1 MQSAKNIFLSLL
13 MLLLIV
19 PVTQAATTLCLEW
32 EVPQGKKLPDF
43 DITLVLGRKRVLYP
57 PNNSTLKIGNSI
69 AAIHDKTSPT
79 DQECITLVSPK
90 ELSEY
95 TLGIHHYS
103 KDATDLTFLEL
114 YELKKNGT
122 AKVIGNYSEHF
133 ENNRE
138 GNASATPRARSG
150 HWVLIKVSDIMAA
163 LAPAPATKTE
173 PKQAAVVEKKV
184 ETPDCDPGE
193 RKDLRHCNFANK
205 FLHNVSFKWSDVSGV
220 SFKDARLEGA
230 MFNDAKCAKAD
241 FVNTQLKDASF
252 VRAKC
257 SHADFAKADLRD
269 VNFKDADLTKAKF
282 RKADIR
288 RANFKRAR
296 LRGANYKEAKRSK
309 GANFTD
315 IKK

>member
-1 MQSAKNIFLSLL
+1 MQSAKNIFLSLVI
-13 MLLLIV
+13 LLLIV
-19 PVTQAATTLCLEW
+19 PVTHAATTLCLEW

-43 DITLVLGRKRVLYP
+43 DITLVIGRKRVLYP
-57 PNNSTLKIGNSI
+57 PNHTTLKIGNRI

-90 ELSEY
+90 TLSEY

-103 KDATDLTFLEL
+103 KNATELTFLEL

-122 AKVIGNYSEHF
+122 ARVIGDYSEHF
-133 ENNRE
+133 EKNIE
-138 GNASATPRARSG
+138 GNVSATPRAHSN
-150 HWVLIKVSDIMAA
+150 HWVLIRVPDIMAA
-163 LAPAPATKTE
+163 LVPEAVTKTK
-173 PKQAAVVEKKV
+173 PKKEAVVEKKV
-184 ETPDCDPGE
+184 ATPDCEPGE

-205 FLHNVSFKWSDVSGV
+205 HLLNVNFKEADVSGV
-220 SFKDARLEGA
+220 SFKGARLEGA
-230 MFNDAKCAKAD
+230 MFNDAKCAKTD
-241 FVNTQLKDASF
+241 FVSTQLKDASF

-257 SHADFAKADLRD
+257 AHADFAKADLRD

-296 LRGANYKEAKRSK
+296 LRGANYDEAKRSS

-315 IKK
+315 IKE